1 MGAGSDSRVR
11 KGKREE
17 RRGRGAGMKREQ
29 GRIEKEWKNEAL
41 TRVSVDRWQ
50 GPPQDD
56 GESAQ
61 GGASQGWILRG
72 DSKERLEPCCD
83 TSARPGHSGLSGR
96 AGPK

>member
-1 MGAGSDSRVR
+1 MEAGSDSRVR

-29 GRIEKEWKNEAL
+29 GRTEKEWKNEAL

-61 GGASQGWILRG
+61 GGASQGWNFPRV
-72 DSKERLEPCCD
+72 DSQR
-83 TSARPGHSGLSGR
+83 
-96 AGPK
+96 